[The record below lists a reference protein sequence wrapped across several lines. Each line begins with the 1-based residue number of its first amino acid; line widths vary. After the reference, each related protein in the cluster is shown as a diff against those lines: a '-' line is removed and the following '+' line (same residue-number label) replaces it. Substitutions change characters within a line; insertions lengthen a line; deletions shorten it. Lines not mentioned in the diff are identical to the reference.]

1 MVTGGLGTCC
11 HLFTLRPRD
20 APLQGPSCWEGT
32 SSMLG
37 PEAPRDEGGSSRGLA
52 GAALL
57 QPQPSA
63 LCQGQPVSCP

>member
-1 MVTGGLGTCC
+1 
-11 HLFTLRPRD
+11 
-20 APLQGPSCWEGT
+20 
-32 SSMLG
+32 MLG

-63 LCQGQPVSCP
+63 LSGTARLLPLSALPEGGNLS